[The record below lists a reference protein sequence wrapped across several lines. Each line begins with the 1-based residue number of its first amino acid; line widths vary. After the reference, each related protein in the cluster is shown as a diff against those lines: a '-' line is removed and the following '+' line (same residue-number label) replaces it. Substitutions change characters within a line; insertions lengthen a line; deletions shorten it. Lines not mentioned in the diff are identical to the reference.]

1 MLNPEFRLRAITVL
15 VASLFLVLAARLWEL
30 QVVRGDQ
37 YKTQAVDNRLRME
50 RIPAPRG
57 IIYDRNGKPLV
68 KNAPFYSVALIP
80 ELAGIADLGAI
91 ADFLGM
97 EVGEISYIL
106 ERNRDAL
113 EPIRLKEGLTFDEVA
128 FIEAR
133 LSDFP
138 ALSIDVD
145 ETRYYPF
152 GEIGAHVVGYLG
164 KMGPDQIKKAD
175 FRDVPRQ
182 SFVGQWGVERMY
194 DTYLRGE
201 PGRRMIEV
209 DALGRKHKLV
219 DVTPPTHGN
228 DLFLSID
235 IELQE
240 AAEKAFGKNAGA
252 LVAIKPDTGEVLA
265 LVSRPS
271 FDPNLFSR
279 GIDYDHWLGLVE
291 HEGFPL
297 LNRAVQTQTAP
308 ASTFKI
314 ISAIAGLEKRSIT
327 PRTKFTCYGLI
338 AKGPWKFRCWNRGGH
353 GVVSLHKSLVQS
365 CDVYYYLTGEATGI
379 NSIAEM
385 ARRFGFGKSS
395 GLSLVPEKSGLIPD
409 IEWKNRVK
417 GEPWYLGE
425 TYNAAIG
432 QGFVLATPVQLAKM
446 ISWVSNGGYTY
457 ELGLERIDQF
467 PLPSEPLGVSDRTI
481 DEIKSALRDV
491 VASKYGTGRGALS
504 KFVEISGKTGT
515 AQVVR
520 LREDENRQE
529 KDIPYNLRDHALFV
543 AFAPFETPEIA
554 VAVYVEHGGSGGRVA
569 APIAKAAIEA
579 YMRKGERFAQN

>member
-1 MLNPEFRLRAITVL
+1 MQNPEIRIRAITAL
-15 VASLFLVLAARLWEL
+15 VAILFILLGARLWEL

-37 YKTQAVDNRLRME
+37 FATQAVDNRLRME

-57 IIYDRNGKPLV
+57 IIYDRNGKQLV

-80 ELAGIADLGAI
+80 ELAGVADLGAI

-97 EVGEISYIL
+97 EVREVSDIL
-106 ERNRDAL
+106 GRNRDAL
-113 EPIRLKEGLTFDEVA
+113 EPIRLKEGLTFDEVT
-128 FIEAR
+128 FIESR

-145 ETRYYPF
+145 ETRYYIY
-152 GEIGAHVVGYLG
+152 GEVGAHVVGYLG
-164 KMGPDQIKKAD
+164 KMGPDQIRKAD

-182 SFVGQWGVERMY
+182 SFIGQWGVEKMY
-194 DTYLRGE
+194 DAHLRGE
-201 PGRRMIEV
+201 SGRRMIEV

-219 DVTPPTHGN
+219 NVEPPRHGS

-235 IELQE
+235 IDLQE
-240 AAEKAFGKNAGA
+240 AAEKAFGKHAGA
-252 LVAIKPDTGEVLA
+252 LVALKPDSGEVLA
-265 LVSRPS
+265 IVSRPS

-291 HEGFPL
+291 HEGYPL

-314 ISAIAGLEKRSIT
+314 ISAIAGLEKKTIT
-327 PRTKFTCYGLI
+327 PKTKFTCKGVI
-338 AKGPWKFRCWNRGGH
+338 AKGPWKFRCWKRGGH
-353 GVVSLHKSLVQS
+353 GVMDLHDSLVES

-379 NSIAEM
+379 SAISQM
-385 ARRFGFGKSS
+385 ARRFQLGRKS
-395 GLSLVPEKSGLIPD
+395 GLSLVPEKAGLIPD

-432 QGFVLATPVQLAKM
+432 QGFVLTTPVQLAKM
-446 ISWVSNGGYTY
+446 ISWVANGGYAY
-457 ELGLERIDQF
+457 ELGLERLDQF
-467 PLPSEPLGVSDRTI
+467 PLPAEELGVSGESI
-481 DEIKSALRDV
+481 DVIRKALRDV
-491 VASKYGTGRGALS
+491 VAAEKGTGRSAQS
-504 KFVEISGKTGT
+504 KFLKIAGKTGT

-520 LREDENRQE
+520 LREDENRDD
-529 KDIPYNLRDHALFV
+529 KDIPYKLRDHAWFV
-543 AFAPFETPEIA
+543 AFAPAEAPEIA
-554 VAVYVEHGGSGGRVA
+554 VAVYVEHGGGGGRVA
-569 APIAKAAIEA
+569 APIARAAIEA
-579 YMRKGERFAQN
+579 YLVKGDPIAQN